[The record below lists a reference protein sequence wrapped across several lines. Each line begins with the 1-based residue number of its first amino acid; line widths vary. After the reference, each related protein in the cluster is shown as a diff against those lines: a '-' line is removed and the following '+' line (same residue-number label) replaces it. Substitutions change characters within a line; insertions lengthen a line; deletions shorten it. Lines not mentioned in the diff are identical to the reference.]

1 MLKDSRGDME
11 GITIIEAAL
20 EKRGYVAWALKNV
33 EELSVRRRGRGQRC
47 TCGRTDMAGSAQ
59 GASSVFQALLTIS
72 CMLQLSGSPQSHRQL
87 SPSPRTSEG
96 TEQ

>member
-11 GITIIEAAL
+11 GITITEVAL
-20 EKRGYVAWALKNV
+20 EKRGYWAWALKNV

-47 TCGRTDMAGSAQ
+47 TCGRTDTAGSAQ
-59 GASSVFQALLTIS
+59 CTSSVFQALLMTS
-72 CMLQLSGSPQSHRQL
+72 YVLQLLSSPQSHRQL
-87 SPSPRTSEG
+87 LPSPHTSEG